1 MPKITFDKIN
11 KHYCVPTY
19 YNLLT
24 IEIVRYQKI
33 NNNNNNN
40 NNKLGY
46 VVYHCHYTL
55 KC

>member
-1 MPKITFDKIN
+1 MSKIIFGKIN

-24 IEIVRYQKI
+24 IEIVCYQKI
-33 NNNNNNN
+33 NNN

-55 KC
+55 TC